1 MNLHGMNFSISIKF
15 QNIATQPEYKN
26 TISGMYF
33 RGLEFKEFRLK
44 ALDNVKL

>member
-1 MNLHGMNFSISIKF
+1 MNLDGMNFSISIKF
-15 QNIATQPEYKN
+15 QNIVTQPEYKN